1 MDERQSVINR
11 YNNSDKR
18 SKKLIC
24 QIVSKLSSK
33 DFWSIIYRNNR
44 DIKLLIETIQSIM
57 SEKGAKF
64 LDIYK
69 LDGHFRILMIP
80 RGKIDFRKMK
90 KVVDT
95 FIDTTNRE
103 FSPDTD
109 MIIISSDEEW
119 VDKTNRVIKQL
130 NIVNSLLEEGVINK
144 P

>member
-1 MDERQSVINR
+1 
-11 YNNSDKR
+11 
-18 SKKLIC
+18 
-24 QIVSKLSSK
+24 
-33 DFWSIIYRNNR
+33 
-44 DIKLLIETIQSIM
+44 M